1 MNKGKVSKFSIDM
14 SVEPFNFEVEDANP
28 NIEIMEKIKNK
39 VNSHPLHSR
48 MKVRI
53 FYKGKN
59 RNGSFIDDNVE
70 QQLINTLPNTP
81 IVGEYWETVEDFGTH
96 GTESRVN
103 ENGEVK
109 IKRRTSAFGVV
120 PSDTEIWNE
129 LIIDKDGVERNYVC
143 CEAVLWDKRYEE
155 LESLIKSGR
164 PQSMELDMETLE
176 GEWIEMEY
184 DYLFKYTTA
193 YLSALCIL
201 GQDIEPCFEGA
212 SFLTFS
218 NKDSLNDFKKEC
230 EEMFKDIKSS
240 CNIDEK
246 KVLDKVNN
254 FGLSNNDNE
263 KDKSHQNMLVFTTG
277 LNINNKGGKFKMGEI
292 KLKFATENDIRETLY
307 KSINAF
313 NAENEIYS
321 FKYVITNVKD
331 NIATVFNHEDNTY
344 YNIKFSINGNEVK
357 TEAPIATNVVF
368 QSDEEVNRNKEAIV
382 NYTNLKAETV
392 RLQNEINAFNEKMK
406 DYQLTTEEYTAI
418 KTDADKYK
426 EISEEYTQ
434 LKEYMLNNE
443 RVAKQEII
451 NKFSK
456 LGEAELK
463 VYKESIDKFTAEQ
476 LDEKLSALAF
486 KKGISLHEED
496 DTKPRPVY
504 SFSDVAQSKSSN
516 INVPGWFNLV
526 VKREDELNNF
536 IEE

>member
-1 MNKGKVSKFSIDM
+1 MNKGKINKFSIDM
-14 SVEPFNFEVEDANP
+14 SVEPFNFEIESTNP
-28 NIEIMEKIKNK
+28 NIEVMERIKHKIH
-39 VNSHPLHSR
+39 SHPLHSR
-48 MKVRI
+48 MKVRV

-59 RNGSFIDDNVE
+59 RNGSFIDNNVE

-81 IVGEYWETVEDFGTH
+81 IVGEYWEAIEDFGTH
-96 GTESRVN
+96 ASESRTDS
-103 ENGEVK
+103 NGEIK

-120 PSDTEIWNE
+120 PSDTEVWYE
-129 LIIDKDGVERNYVC
+129 SVIDKDGSERNYVC

-155 LESLIKSGR
+155 LDSLLKSGR

-176 GEWIEMEY
+176 GEWIEVEY

-212 SFLTFS
+212 SFLTFT
-218 NKDSLNDFKKEC
+218 NKDSLSEFKKEC
-230 EEMFKDIKSS
+230 EEMFKDIRSS
-240 CNIDEK
+240 CNLDEK
-246 KVLDKVNN
+246 EVLDKVNN
-254 FGLSNNDNE
+254 FSLSNDDN
-263 KDKSHQNMLVFTTG
+263 KDKTYQNMTVFTTG

-292 KLKFATENDIRETLY
+292 KLKFATENDIREILY

-313 NAENEIYS
+313 NAENDTYS
-321 FKYVITNVKD
+321 FKYVITNIKN

-357 TEAPIATNVVF
+357 TEAPIVTNVLF
-368 QSDEEVNRNKEAIV
+368 QSDEEINRNKQAIT
-382 NYTNLKAETV
+382 NYANLKAETV
-392 RLQNEINAFNEKMK
+392 KLQNEINSFNEKMK

-418 KTDADKYK
+418 KTDADKFK
-426 EISEEYTQ
+426 EISEEYTK

-486 KKGISLHEED
+486 KKGISLHDEED
-496 DTKPRPVY
+496 NKPKPVY
-504 SFSDVAQSKSSN
+504 SFTDVAQSKSTTVN
-516 INVPGWFNLV
+516 APGWFNLV
-526 VKREDELNNF
+526 LKREDELNNF
-536 IEE
+536 LED